1 MKKLLSILALGF
13 LATSYAQTTFGV
25 KAGYNLSTINLL
37 DENIDSKSYFYV
49 GGVAEHKIND
59 KFSVQ
64 GELLYTELGGK
75 FSYDVTSMVGNEIIN
90 MGVQKA
96 NVHLPQLQIP
106 ISAKYYIAEPFSVS
120 AGLNFGINL
129 NPNVKYSF
137 HDGFYQDGK
146 IDNIS
151 TLNIFPFLSTE
162 YKLPNNLFFDA
173 RYNFNFFKIN
183 KEGADIKASFFQVG
197 LGYRFK

>member
-13 LATSYAQTTFGV
+13 LATSHAQTTFGV
-25 KAGYNLSTINLL
+25 KAGYNLSTIKLL

-49 GGVAEHKIND
+49 AGTAEHNIND

-75 FSYDVTSMVGNEIIN
+75 FSYEITSLVGNEIVT
-90 MGVQKA
+90 MGTQTA

-106 ISAKYYIAEPFSVS
+106 IAAKYYITEPFSVS

-137 HDGFYQDGK
+137 QGESFYDGK

-151 TLNIFPFLSTE
+151 TLNVFPFLGTV
-162 YKLPNNLFFDA
+162 YQFPNNLFLDA
-173 RYNFNFFKIN
+173 RYNFNFFSMN
-183 KEGADIKASFFQVG
+183 KEGGSTKASFFQVG

>member
-25 KAGYNLSTINLL
+25 KAGYNLSTISLL
-37 DENIDSKSYFYV
+37 KENIDSKSYFYV

-75 FSYDVTSMVGNEIIN
+75 FSYDVTGMVGNEIIN
-90 MGVQKA
+90 LGTQTA
-96 NVHLPQLQIP
+96 NIHLPQLQIP
-106 ISAKYYIAEPFSVS
+106 ISAKYYVAEPFSIS

-129 NPNVKYSF
+129 NPNVKYL
-137 HDGFYQDGK
+137 HQGGFYQDGK

-151 TLNIFPFLSTE
+151 TLNIFPFLGTE

-183 KEGADIKASFFQVG
+183 KEGGSTKVGFFQVG